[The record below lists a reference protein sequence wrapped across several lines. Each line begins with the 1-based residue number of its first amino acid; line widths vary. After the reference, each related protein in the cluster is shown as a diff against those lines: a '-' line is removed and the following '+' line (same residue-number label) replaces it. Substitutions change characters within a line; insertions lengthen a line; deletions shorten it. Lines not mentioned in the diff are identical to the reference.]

1 MMDISLKPIVIMKL
15 AYIINTLNGTSG
27 IIRMVTLQANYFISN
42 YGYDIDFILLQ
53 QSPKEIT
60 FFYDLNCK
68 VNLHFINRKRNGVKH
83 TFQKLKL
90 LNKILNKINP
100 TIVMPVESNFF
111 SLYLP
116 YFTNSRFKYIY
127 QRHDTKERNLKRLSG
142 NLKISFG
149 NTLKIFL
156 LNLAGHKYD
165 KFVILSDAH
174 RADWKNLNNL
184 IVIENPLTINDDRRK
199 ARLDKKIVLA
209 IGRSDPI
216 KGFDMLLKS
225 WSIVTLKY
233 PDWRLKI
240 VGVKATDNEL
250 KKQIDKLGI
259 NNSVEVQMP
268 TKNIESIYLNS
279 SIYVCSSRLEG
290 FPLIL
295 LEAMSFGIPVI
306 SFDCKY
312 GPSEIISDG
321 IDGLLVPPND
331 TNVLATSIIR
341 LIEDDKLRS
350 EFGDMAYNNIQR
362 YSKENIMLKWKD
374 LFESIV

>member
-1 MMDISLKPIVIMKL
+1 
-15 AYIINTLNGTSG
+15 
-27 IIRMVTLQANYFISN
+27 
-42 YGYDIDFILLQ
+42 
-53 QSPKEIT
+53 
-60 FFYDLNCK
+60 
-68 VNLHFINRKRNGVKH
+68 
-83 TFQKLKL
+83 
-90 LNKILNKINP
+90 
-100 TIVMPVESNFF
+100 MPVESNFF

-374 LFESIV
+374 LFESIL